1 VSLSHCTVNQR
12 VFFVS
17 KQREL
22 LPTVLM
28 PGSIT
33 YGLCIF
39 FSVLIFKKLGKL
51 KTLIH
56 IINTRTLDKST
67 QNPA

>member
-12 VFFVS
+12 AVFAS

-33 YGLCIF
+33 CGLCIF
-39 FSVLIFKKLGKL
+39 FSVLTFKKTWEIKNADSHHQHL
-51 KTLIH
+51 H
-56 IINTRTLDKST
+56 
-67 QNPA
+67 A